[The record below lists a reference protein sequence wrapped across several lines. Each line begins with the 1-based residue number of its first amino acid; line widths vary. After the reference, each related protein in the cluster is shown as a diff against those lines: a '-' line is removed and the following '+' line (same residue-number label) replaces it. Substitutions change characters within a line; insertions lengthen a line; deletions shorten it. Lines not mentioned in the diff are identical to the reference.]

1 MATSQKNLGQYTK
14 PQVRVLTEQ
23 EVLEVFQI
31 TTAGMS
37 GWWMQ

>member
-1 MATSQKNLGQYTK
+1 MTLSNKKLGQYTK
-14 PQVRVLTEQ
+14 PRIRVLSEQ

-37 GWWMQ
+37 GWWMM

>member
-1 MATSQKNLGQYTK
+1 MKTPQKKLGQYTK
-14 PQVRVLTEQ
+14 PRIRVLSEQ